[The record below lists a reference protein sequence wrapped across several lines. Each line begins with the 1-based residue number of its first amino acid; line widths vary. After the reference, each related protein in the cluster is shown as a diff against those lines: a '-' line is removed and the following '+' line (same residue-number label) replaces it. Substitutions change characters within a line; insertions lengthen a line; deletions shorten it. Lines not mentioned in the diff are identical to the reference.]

1 MMRDFFV
8 ENESTRNALEKS
20 GDLSRTTPAQE
31 YATQYLHGLNPFG
44 IAANISGIIKAIKDP
59 PQENAAKS
67 SKDNLMPS
75 VGSYRMVSRIKSQAY
90 AQDAKHHGHAKD
102 NYLSELLG
110 SFTSGATPTILGG
123 LAGAYLTRD
132 KLMNSNLPFSDR
144 ILGTGKGVGIG
155 IAIATAA
162 NLIGMLGST
171 ITKRRSE
178 MEQVKHDARR
188 HWEDWLIPGP
198 AMYNKGKR
206 LGRSEGDYE
215 EHPEKHKKI
224 EEDLKQQKNSETPLK
239 KVLKAVAM
247 VAGIGM
253 AGYGLYKI
261 PSIIKSRKKSIE
273 NLADFSGE

>member
-1 MMRDFFV
+1 
-8 ENESTRNALEKS
+8 
-20 GDLSRTTPAQE
+20 
-31 YATQYLHGLNPFG
+31 
-44 IAANISGIIKAIKDP
+44 
-59 PQENAAKS
+59 
-67 SKDNLMPS
+67 
-75 VGSYRMVSRIKSQAY
+75 MVSRIKSQAY

-162 NLIGMLGST
+162 NLIGMLGSI

-215 EHPEKHKKI
+215 EHPETHKKI